1 MKTKINTI
9 SLLILAVLFAVSAS
23 WSVDLS
29 FKAAVGYYVDMPST
43 GSGTL
48 SLDGSESAF
57 KVYDNAGSDKWC
69 SGGTSD
75 LTMTA
80 PDNYVFQVTGTF
92 VGESGLC
99 GELELRDGTNP
110 VTILLP
116 SNGCVTGYSA
126 FDVGIVRSTSNVL
139 TVYNRCADHKLEL
152 NVSLLNTSV
161 THTVTPATV
170 TGGSATITTGSDAL
184 VNTTVS
190 VKLQPSTGYLP
201 VAVNATSSDNFPV
214 KVDMHSSFD
223 NSVTFTMPYG
233 NVSVSPVF
241 TNDLTAEGGLYTRLP
256 YSGSESITI
265 PSNVKS
271 FKVSNEVDEN
281 GRYKKDFNGSLVL
294 TAPANMQLAVV
305 GKVSLSDYSTD
316 KVTIFEGEESANAPL
331 FELDGS
337 SFDNYNT
344 TADVGKLR
352 STGNKITI
360 KLEDDGNSN
369 YSSGLDLVV
378 MVIDPTKTYSV
389 SSLATIAGG
398 SVDADLSEA
407 VYDQMVTL
415 TMTPETGYYLGDLDI
430 LSNGKSVPYS
440 RVSTGSAET
449 ITFEMPNGDVSVT
462 PHFAKPEDVGYRKDG
477 SLSDSVYF
485 QMKCDGSICT
495 ISQVF
500 SNTVT
505 YQGDDIGHW
514 EYFKHWFRGSV
525 DQSDNCDGYFDPLIS
540 STVYSNCDFGLMDV
554 YRALYSDRQVK
565 FVGKLDFGGYDSDAG
580 KCAMQFEPFTGEKTG
595 YSDKYDITIRGDNA
609 VIDGLCQENTSHFGL
624 TNIAEETNTQ
634 AISVSFMTIKNAYI
648 NAKNNAN
655 EYVDDVGVVA
665 GLARNV
671 TVNNVYVENA
681 TVKAK
686 SNVGGLV
693 GRSLGNVSIVMSSIR
708 IPDGASLSG
717 DGNNAVVGGIV
728 GNISRANG
736 VNNIDV
742 YIRGTYSIGKIDAPS
757 TNGFVVGSM
766 GASTARDPVI
776 QGNYHF
782 GSDNLVYGIGG
793 GFYTQLA
800 DWLDAYDANGVFSY
814 SIYGNIRNANEN
826 VTANGSLSIGPD
838 LAGQTSK
845 DEYRLKSGSDVYHN
859 GAVAAD
865 SMKTRRFAAVLNG
878 AYNSDWTSVPGKND
892 GLPFFAGATYSPI
905 YIIGFSTDNFGTFA
919 NADNKAAYNAAI
931 ASGYIDEGYCGSGC
945 GGFSL
950 FTNHQG
956 HLDQDQIDFLNEL
969 SNGGRYWYSS
979 RGAISTSRRYDSNV
993 DGEFEVYQY
1002 SSNLTLNVAYYLCVG
1017 QYEQNAAT
1025 DPYVC
1030 NGTEYII
1037 KSGEDLADYAVGFL
1051 TKPVTEFALSD
1062 DALIPEMFV
1071 RENSGAVSALRPKIM
1086 RFTPAK
1092 NSTYS
1097 DDVTYTFTDR
1107 YFSGLHTVDRTYE
1120 LASLYNFDGSD
1131 YNDTLH
1137 LLYSL
1142 VTDDVGKAEIVNG
1155 MPSGANNSVL
1165 PFTYK
1170 PLVYDI
1176 DGALVNIGS
1185 TVASS
1190 QPGEMPITPGFTV
1203 EAPAGYK
1210 LQEYTVELGCTLVQN
1225 PSVIETAESYFATPD
1240 EFAKNYDTK
1249 VWKKTVTDL
1258 TELVT
1263 LDSVYKG
1270 MTDEHVTFDQI
1281 QLTMVPTFVVEQYTV
1296 SFDLSSFNS
1305 GFYIV
1310 LGNNWTA
1317 KKDNM
1322 DVETNNE
1329 LPKLYMRSISVGG
1342 GVKSVEYTA
1351 MEWSSKADATP
1362 NDPHSSTLTSDLLA
1376 SANISGSDVALYP
1389 YTPRQNGTAS
1399 ARIRVIAVDETGT
1412 AQTAT
1417 DDYHG
1422 SIVLTQKSSA
1432 DENAVTFEQQSD
1444 LCAAGAGTNGG
1455 SDVYTHC
1462 LYVPN
1467 ADDTLSF
1474 KVSLVPD
1481 SGYAMTITDQSFKW
1495 RDAATGLEEDKPG
1508 FGFKATNADTTLV
1521 VQPTYMVSAAANN
1534 DQMYFMV
1541 KYTVTGPFY
1550 VTYNMNINTG
1560 DEDKLFFPMDASS
1573 ADKFE
1578 FDETVVSTDLW
1589 VPFRSDKCFD
1599 GWSVVQVANPAVP
1612 ASEPPKITTLYADY
1626 AASALSLDPDA
1637 PTELQANWKDC
1648 GGTQPAAGDVTIANG
1663 GTNAKVMLK
1672 QVFDG
1677 VEYKHLLG
1685 NDAFTLPAN
1694 SSGYKFFI
1702 DSANSVV
1709 DLGYEAVGVSATYSV
1724 NGVEH
1729 ELTIEG
1735 DSIVVGK
1742 TNVSEFS
1749 VTMKT
1754 QVALDG
1760 HRFWL
1765 AGNADTVFYGS
1776 SITMLEVHAQKDEP
1790 ITTDVYRIGYKLKGW
1805 SFEDGSTP
1813 QQQGPVAFVY
1823 TPMTHL
1829 KFDKYFEDD
1838 YVAYAKAYG
1847 HLPDTLYA
1855 VWEAG
1860 GNADVKRVVNKSEQI
1875 SSFKLMQDLGGQ
1887 MFDYLVSDTLLLP
1900 AEGQFEFIIEML
1912 YDSNQIEVDNMHAIV
1927 VLNEDGELDEILEN
1941 NIRYTVEKS
1950 IGLRANVLKDKRV
1963 QFVLNENSEDQV
1975 YFGSDWIDTLA
1986 SENPDSALV
1995 LPTIAYNSAKCLAG
2009 WTIDSTSNKLLKV
2022 LDKDLLNDLR
2032 AKGNALGRSISELL
2046 YARWTTN
2053 PDSCVGDFVQLAVQQ
2068 ENGSVWFV
2076 EGDKNTKERRFTDE
2090 GTMFVPSELDGSQ
2103 FRVQASGTDTSVY
2116 VLDSLVVLR
2125 KNKVVGVLKEGDAMP
2140 ANLKDVSLKAYFGWK
2155 NKTEIGF
2162 KRNPRLDV
2170 NGVRFRV
2177 GFKAS
2182 DFEVRR
2188 NVSARVQVLDRAR
2201 LRAKPPIDTVLGDS
2215 IEMGYETT
2223 DFMFRMNKP
2232 GNYTMVLTLKD
2243 KSDSVVTDSIDFS
2256 VSSEISVLAAD
2267 TWQMISL
2274 ASVDVSAVKDDSD
2287 RIFYWWDEEGTG
2299 EFWQYKRLDLRDSV
2313 DPTLGVWYNSLEGRA
2328 LPLLTDVD
2336 DEDDEEDFTW
2346 KLENVSTGWNMVAN
2360 PHNWTLDL
2368 YAKNPNAKKSFDEE
2382 SDISFW
2388 RYDAE
2393 SAEPVPVDTI
2403 GPYEAVWA
2411 YVAKKGEWKMSAA
2424 PYFTSGAAPLEK
2436 RALAKA
2442 STKDRWT
2449 LQAKLTDVKGKKDSW
2464 NILGAGLNPVVAEE
2478 PPENMGDHVNLSIVE
2493 GKRALAKSI
2502 KPSSDEMEW
2511 TIALSASSDRI
2522 GFLSL
2527 DGVDGVKAFGYR
2539 VFVTVDGNTTEMR
2552 EGEPLKVYLKSS
2564 AKMATVRVAPAAK
2577 VVAKN
2582 TLKGLRTARLGNRL
2596 QVTFDASGLAGT
2608 NARVD
2613 IVDLKGNVKSTATA
2627 KTVEGSNAL
2636 VLDAPQSGLYMLR
2649 VRAGSQQQAVKILV
2663 R

>member
-1 MKTKINTI
+1 MKTKINAI

-23 WSVDLS
+23 WSADVDLLVN
-29 FKAAVGYYVDMPST
+29 AADGYYIDMPST

-48 SLDGSESAF
+48 SLDGSVSAF
-57 KVYDNAGSDKWC
+57 KVYDNAGSGSWC

-80 PDNYVFQVTGTF
+80 PTGYVFQVSGTF
-92 VGESGLC
+92 VGESSLC

-116 SNGCVTGYSA
+116 SNGCVTGYST
-126 FDVGIVRSTSNVL
+126 FDVGIVRSTSDVL
-139 TVYNRCADHKLEL
+139 TIYNRCADHKLEL
-152 NVSLLNTSV
+152 DVSLLNTSV
-161 THTVTPATV
+161 THTVMPATV

-201 VAVNATSSDNFPV
+201 VAVNATSSDNFPLNV
-214 KVDMHSSFD
+214 YMRSSFD
-223 NSVTFTMPYG
+223 YTATFTMPYG

-241 TNDLTAEGGLYTRLP
+241 TNDLTADGGIFTRLP

-271 FKVSNEVDEN
+271 FKVSNEVDEK
-281 GRYKKDFNGSLVL
+281 GRYEKDFNGSLVL

-305 GKVSLSDYSTD
+305 GTVSLSDNSTD

-337 SFDNYNT
+337 GFDYYNP

-389 SSLATIAGG
+389 SSPAAVAGG

-430 LSNGKSVPYS
+430 LSNGKPVPYS
-440 RVSTGSAET
+440 RASTGSAET
-449 ITFEMPNGDVSVT
+449 ITFEMPNGDVTVT
-462 PHFAKPEDVGYRKDG
+462 PHFVKPEDVGYRKDG
-477 SLSDSVYF
+477 SLGDSVYF

-505 YQGDDIGHW
+505 YQGDDIGRW

-525 DQSDNCDGYFDPLIS
+525 DQYDNCDGYFDPLIS

-554 YRALYSDRQVK
+554 YRAIYSDRQVK

-580 KCAMQFEPFTGEKTG
+580 KCTMQFEPFTGEKTG
-595 YSDKYDITIRGDNA
+595 YSDKYDITIRGDDA
-609 VIDGLCQENTSHFGL
+609 VIDGLCQESTSHFGL

-671 TVNNVYVENA
+671 SVNNVYVENA

-757 TNGFVVGSM
+757 TNGFIVGSM
-766 GASTARDPVI
+766 GASTVRDPVI

-782 GSDNLVYGIGG
+782 GPDNLVYGIGG

-800 DWLDAYDANGVFSY
+800 DWLDAYDANGVFSHE
-814 SIYGNIRNANEN
+814 IYGNIRNANAN

-878 AYNSDWTSVPGKND
+878 ASNSDWTSVPGKND

-919 NADNKAAYNAAI
+919 NTDNKAAYNAAI
-931 ASGYIDEGYCGSGC
+931 ASGYIDESYCGSGC

-1037 KSGEDLADYAVGFL
+1037 KSGEDLTDYAVGFL
-1051 TKPVTEFALSD
+1051 TKPITEFALSD

-1107 YFSGLHTVDRTYE
+1107 YFSGLHTVDRVYE

-1376 SANISGSDVALYP
+1376 GASISGSDVALYP

-1399 ARIRVIAVDETGT
+1399 ATIRVIAVDETGT
-1412 AQTAT
+1412 AKTAN

-1422 SIVLTQKSSA
+1422 SIVLAQKSSA

-1444 LCAAGAGTNGG
+1444 LCAAGAGANGG

-1495 RDAATGLEEDKPG
+1495 QDAATGLEEDKPG
-1508 FGFKATNADTTLV
+1508 FGFKAANADTTLV
-1521 VQPTYMVSAAANN
+1521 VQPKYMVSTTANN
-1534 DQMYFMV
+1534 DQMYFKV

-1550 VTYNMNINTG
+1550 VTYDLNTNAE
-1560 DEDKLFFPMDASS
+1560 DEGNLFFPIDASS
-1573 ADKFE
+1573 SGKFE

-1589 VPFRSDKCFD
+1589 VPYRSDKCFD
-1599 GWSVVQVANPAVP
+1599 GWSVVTQYNPAVP
-1612 ASEPPKITTLYADY
+1612 ASEPPKIMTLYADY

-1648 GGTQPAAGDVTIANG
+1648 GASQPAAGVMIASG
-1663 GTNAKVMLK
+1663 DTTAKVMLK

-1677 VEYKHLLG
+1677 VEYEHLLG
-1685 NDAFTLPAN
+1685 SNAFELPAN
-1694 SSGYKFFI
+1694 MSGYKFFI

-1709 DLGYEAVGVSATYSV
+1709 DLGYEAVGINVKYSV
-1724 NGVEH
+1724 NGIYH
-1729 ELTIEG
+1729 EVAIEG

-1742 TNVSEFS
+1742 SNVSDFL
-1749 VTMKT
+1749 VTMET
-1754 QVALDG
+1754 QVALNG
-1760 HRFWL
+1760 KQFWIN
-1765 AGNADTVFYGS
+1765 GNADTVFYGS
-1776 SITMLEVHAQKDEP
+1776 SITKLEVAAQKGDP
-1790 ITTDVYRIGYKLKGW
+1790 ITTDVYRVGYKLKGW
-1805 SFEDGSTP
+1805 SFLKDAP
-1813 QQQGPVAFVY
+1813 QQAV
-1823 TPMTHL
+1823 
-1829 KFDKYFEDD
+1829 
-1838 YVAYAKAYG
+1838 VAYASNPHLVFDTDFEFDYVMFAKTFG
-1847 HLPDTLYA
+1847 RLPDTLYA
-1855 VWEAG
+1855 VWEADA
-1860 GNADVKRVVNKSEQI
+1860 NAGVKRIVNKSKDV
-1875 SSFKLMQDLGGQ
+1875 SSFRLMQDLSGQ
-1887 MFDYLVSDTLLLP
+1887 AFDYLVSDSLLLP
-1900 AEGQFEFIIEML
+1900 AEGLFEFIVEMI
-1912 YDSNQIEVDNMHAIV
+1912 YDSNEVEVDDRRAIV
-1927 VLNEDGELDEILEN
+1927 VLDEDGELDEILEN
-1941 NIRYTVEKS
+1941 NIRYTIEKS

-1975 YFGSDWIDTLA
+1975 FFGSDWVDTLA
-1986 SENPDSALV
+1986 TENPDSALV

-2009 WTIDSTSNKLLKV
+2009 WTIDSTSNKLLTV

-2032 AKGNALGRSISELL
+2032 AKGNAQGRSISELL
-2046 YARWTTN
+2046 YAKWTTN
-2053 PDSCVGDFVQLAVQQ
+2053 LDSCAGDFMKLAIEQ

-2076 EGDKNTKERRFTDE
+2076 EDDKDKTIKRDFTDE
-2090 GTMFVPSELDGSQ
+2090 GTMFVPLEMNGRK
-2103 FRVQASGTDTSVY
+2103 FRVQASGVDTSVY

-2125 KNKVVGVLKEGDAMP
+2125 SGSVDTVLFVGDLMPEVLDSS
-2140 ANLKDVSLKAYFGWK
+2140 VSLKAYFGWK
-2155 NKTEIGF
+2155 NKTKLEIV
-2162 KRNPRLDV
+2162 KSRLDSS
-2170 NGVRFRV
+2170 GSMFQLS
-2177 GFKAS
+2177 FTAS

-2188 NVSARVQVLDRAR
+2188 NVSAWVEIYDAVKDSIV
-2201 LRAKPPIDTVLGDS
+2201 KSYDLGDS
-2215 IEMGYETT
+2215 VAMGYDTA
-2223 DFMFRMNKP
+2223 FVFRMPKP
-2232 GNYTMVLTLKD
+2232 GDYRM
-2243 KSDSVVTDSIDFS
+2243 VVTLEDQTGSKETLSRDFS
-2256 VSSEISVLAAD
+2256 VDPEIASVAAD
-2267 TWQMISL
+2267 SWQMLSL
-2274 ASVDVSAVKDDSD
+2274 SAVDMSSIKKDGDQ
-2287 RIFYWWDEEGTG
+2287 IFFWWDEQGLG
-2299 EFWQYKRLDLRDSV
+2299 EFWQYKRLDLNEPV
-2313 DPTLGVWYNSLEGRA
+2313 DATVGVWYNSLEGR
-2328 LPLLTDVD
+2328 PLVVRD
-2336 DEDDEEDFTW
+2336 DLEDEENDFVW
-2346 KLENVSTGWNMVAN
+2346 KLDSANTGWNLVAN
-2360 PHNWTLDL
+2360 PHGWTVDL
-2368 YAKNPNAKKSFDEE
+2368 FANHPEMVKDVDEE
-2382 SDISFW
+2382 SEVMFYKW
-2388 RYDAE
+2388 NAEEGHYD
-2393 SAEPVPVDTI
+2393 PVYKNI
-2403 GPYEAVWA
+2403 GPYEAVW
-2411 YVAKKGEWKMSAA
+2411 VQVSEKTDWKVSAE
-2424 PYFTSGAAPLEK
+2424 PYFPPDAAPLEK
-2436 RALAKA
+2436 RALVKA
-2442 STKDRWT
+2442 VTKDRWT
-2449 LQAKLTDVKGKKDSW
+2449 LQVKLSDKNGKQDSW
-2464 NILGAGLNPVVAEE
+2464 NILGAGLNPVDADE
-2478 PPENMGDHVNLSIVE
+2478 PPEGMGDHVNLSIVE

-2502 KPSSDEMEW
+2502 KEASDEMEW
-2511 TIALSASSDRI
+2511 TVALSASNDRVGYLTI
-2522 GFLSL
+2522 
-2527 DGVDGVKAFGYR
+2527 DGIDGVKAYGYR
-2539 VFVTVDGNTTEMR
+2539 VFVTVDGNTTEMQD
-2552 EGEPLKVYLKSS
+2552 GVPLKVYLKTT
-2564 AKMATVRVAPAAK
+2564 AKTATVRVAPAAR
-2577 VVAKN
+2577 VVAQN
-2582 TLKGLRTARLGNRL
+2582 SLKGLRTARLGNRL
-2596 QVTFDASGLAGT
+2596 QVTFDAMGLAGT

-2613 IVDLKGNVKSTATA
+2613 ILDMKGHVISTVTA
-2627 KTVEGSNAL
+2627 KTLEGANAL
-2636 VLDAPQSGLYMLR
+2636 VLDAPQTGLYMLR
-2649 VRAGSQQQAVKILV
+2649 VRAGSQQQTAKIVV